1 MKVFDISQEV
11 FSCNVFP
18 GDPSPERE
26 IKLSISEGAV
36 CNLTAFNMCAH
47 NGTLGGSDGA
57 PCRATL
63 MKL

>member
-26 IKLSISEGAV
+26 IKY
-36 CNLTAFNMCAH
+36 
-47 NGTLGGSDGA
+47 
-57 PCRATL
+57 
-63 MKL
+63 K